1 MKSRLAIAALA
12 AAFIAPPALAQAPD
26 TALPARQEPAHDF
39 AKEPVASSAVSRP
52 GPDAQ
57 LANGIVQALNDDP
70 SLKESKI
77 TVQAEDGKVWLTGAT
92 MTRAQKERAGR
103 IVTAQA
109 GEGNVVNTILDS
121 ET

>member
-1 MKSRLAIAALA
+1 MKSHLAIAALA
-12 AAFIAPPALAQAPD
+12 AAFAAPLALAQPD
-26 TALPARQEPAHDF
+26 HAAQPAPAHDF
-39 AKEPVASSAVSRP
+39 VKESVASSAVSRP

-70 SLKESKI
+70 SLKDSKI
-77 TVQAEDGKVWLTGAT
+77 AVLAEDGKVWLTGAT
-92 MTRAQKERAGR
+92 MTRAQKEQVSR

-109 GEGNVVNTILDS
+109 GEGNVVNVILDS

>member
-1 MKSRLAIAALA
+1 MKSHLAIVAFA
-12 AAFIAPPALAQAPD
+12 AAFAAPLAFTQSRDAAQPTRQSAAP
-26 TALPARQEPAHDF
+26 EF
-39 AKEPVASSAVSRP
+39 VKEPVASSAVSRP